1 MGRVFEYDPEDIRR
15 ALLRVAG
22 EAAAYLRGLACS
34 GEDLARPIRGETV
47 LVDVMAEEFIIG
59 ALRAEL
65 GRIRVVSEERGSEGS
80 GDLTIIIDPL
90 DGSRNYLNC
99 IPWASVSLA
108 AAPTGSSLRGVI
120 AGVVAPIF
128 YGHPLSFARGKG
140 CFEGMSS
147 ITPRSPPSRFLMVY
161 IDHPEAAES
170 VAKVVSSLGGGYKI
184 RSLGSAA
191 LEVAYTGIG
200 RAAMFVD
207 LRSKLRNVD
216 LAAAAGIV
224 RECGG
229 EVLSPSGEPIDTGLS
244 DVERAGNVIAVP
256 EPSMWEA
263 VGSVLSAKP

>member
-1 MGRVFEYDPEDIRR
+1 MDRAFEYDPEDIRKV
-15 ALLRVAG
+15 LLKVAG

-34 GEDLARPIRGETV
+34 EEDLAKPIRGETV

-59 ALRAEL
+59 ALREEL
-65 GRIRVVSEERGSEGS
+65 GEIRVVSEERGSEGS
-80 GDLTIIIDPL
+80 GDLTIVIDPL

-108 AAPTGSSLRGVI
+108 AAPTGSTMRGVI

-128 YGHPLSFARGKG
+128 YGYPLSFARGRG
-140 CFEGMSS
+140 CFEGMSR
-147 ITPRSPPSRFLMVY
+147 IEPRSPPARFMLVY

-170 VAKVVSSLGGGYKI
+170 IARVVSGLGGGYKI

-200 RAAMFVD
+200 RAALFID

-229 EVLSPSGEPIDTGLS
+229 EVLAPSGEPIDTGLS
-244 DVERAGNVIAVP
+244 RVERAGNVIAVP
-256 EPSMWEA
+256 ELGIWEA
-263 VGSVLSAKP
+263 VERVLASRT